1 MPLCNIGFRNFPE
14 TLSDMNQKTA
24 IRLPSKV
31 VRYSKTD
38 SRYWGQPGRLFTQHG
53 NTDYCCRF
61 SHNGKRGFFDLNTA
75 DKAIAQKR
83 AVDRYK
89 YVVLHGWEAALKN
102 PDFRTQAPQ
111 TSPTE
116 LTVGSWIATVRSI
129 SHVRPLS
136 LRSYEQALR
145 RLAAEAILKIDHS
158 PKEHA
163 KWQTAV
169 EAVALTRFTGDVL
182 AKWTKRRMDSARHD
196 ILQAEKEKHTINH
209 ILRSAKS
216 LFSKKKVLKHI
227 AVDALAL
234 LPSPFPLSEFQLL
247 QEDGSPRFKP
257 SIQPESLLQMA
268 HEELGAPQKEGESD
282 EAFGFREQQ
291 WIAFILSFCAALRR
305 REGDL
310 LQWSQVRLDAPEGPH
325 LVLEKTKVFKA
336 KNKAHEGMIPLDPE
350 VAKILAAYKE
360 STTGETFVLQSDKE
374 VDMTGLKR
382 PRCDRTWKAL
392 TKWLK
397 SKGEADAK
405 PVHALRKSIGALM
418 TNKFG
423 IHAAQRL
430 LRHTS
435 PTITSKFYSD
445 RTATT
450 LPGIGALLDSQLPR
464 AS

>member
-1 MPLCNIGFRNFPE
+1 
-14 TLSDMNQKTA
+14 MNHKTA

-38 SRYWGQPGRLFTQHG
+38 RRYWGQDGRLFTQHG

-61 SHNGKRGFFDLNTA
+61 SHNGTRGFFDLNTP
-75 DKAIAQKR
+75 DKAEAQTR
-83 AVDRYK
+83 AVERYK
-89 YVVLHGWEAALKN
+89 YVVLYGWEAALKN

-111 TSPTE
+111 IIPTE
-116 LTVGSWIATVRSI
+116 LTVGTWTATVRAI

-145 RLAAEAILKIDHS
+145 RLAAEAVLKIGHS

-163 KWQTAV
+163 KWQSAV
-169 EAVALTRFTGDVL
+169 ESVALTSFTGDVL
-182 AKWTKRRMDSARHD
+182 AKWTKRRMDSAHHD

-227 AVDALAL
+227 ADDLLAL

-268 HEELGAPQKEGESD
+268 HSDLGAPQMEGESD
-282 EAFGFREQQ
+282 EAFSFREQQ

-310 LQWSQVRLDAPEGPH
+310 LQWSQVRLDGPEGPH
-325 LVLEKTKVFKA
+325 VALEKTKVFKA
-336 KNKAHEGMIPLDPE
+336 KNSAHEGIIPLDPE
-350 VAKILAAYKE
+350 VASILTSYRASAK
-360 STTGETFVLQSDKE
+360 GETFVLRSDKE
-374 VDMTGLKR
+374 VDMTGLQR

-405 PVHALRKSIGALM
+405 PVHALRKSIGSLM
-418 TNKFG
+418 ANKFG

-435 PTITSKFYSD
+435 PTITSKFYTD
-445 RTATT
+445 RTASV
-450 LPGIGALLDSQLPR
+450 LPGIGSLLGSQVAK

>member
-1 MPLCNIGFRNFPE
+1 MYPI
-14 TLSDMNQKTA
+14 TA
-24 IRLPSKV
+24 IRLPSNV

-38 SRYWGQPGRLFTQHG
+38 SRYWGKPGRLFSQHG

-89 YVVLHGWEAALKN
+89 YVVHHGWEAALKN
-102 PDFRTQAPQ
+102 PEFRTQAPQ
-111 TSPTE
+111 NTPTE

-163 KWQTAV
+163 KWQSAV

-182 AKWTKRRMDSARHD
+182 AKWTKRRMDTARHD

-216 LFSKKKVLKHI
+216 MFSKKKVLEKV
-227 AVDALAL
+227 ASNLLAL
-234 LPSPFPLSEFQLL
+234 LPSPRPLSEFQLL

-257 SIQPESLLQMA
+257 SILPEKLLQLA
-268 HEELGAPQKEGESD
+268 HAELGAAQKEVESD
-282 EAFGFREQQ
+282 ETFSFREQQ
-291 WIAFILSFCAALRR
+291 WIAFILTFCAALRR

-310 LQWSQVRLDAPEGPH
+310 PQWSQVHLVDSKGPH
-325 LVLEKTKVFKA
+325 IALNKTKVFKA
-336 KNKAHEGMIPLDPE
+336 KNNAHEGIILLDPE
-350 VAKILAAYKE
+350 VAKVLTAYKE
-360 STTGETFVLQSDKE
+360 SATGEV
-374 VDMTGLKR
+374 
-382 PRCDRTWKAL
+382 
-392 TKWLK
+392 
-397 SKGEADAK
+397 
-405 PVHALRKSIGALM
+405 
-418 TNKFG
+418 FG
-423 IHAAQRL
+423 DEGR
-430 LRHTS
+430 
-435 PTITSKFYSD
+435 
-445 RTATT
+445 
-450 LPGIGALLDSQLPR
+450 
-464 AS
+464 

>member
-1 MPLCNIGFRNFPE
+1 
-14 TLSDMNQKTA
+14 MNQNTA

-38 SRYWGQPGRLFTQHG
+38 KRYWGQPGRLFTQHG
-53 NTDYCCRF
+53 NMDYSCRF
-61 SHNGKRGFFDLNTA
+61 SHNGKRGFFDLNTP
-75 DKAIAQKR
+75 DKAVAQKL
-83 AVDRYK
+83 AVERYN
-89 YVVLHGWEAALKN
+89 YVVHEGWEAALRN
-102 PDFRTQAPQ
+102 PAFRTQAPQ
-111 TSPTE
+111 VTPTE
-116 LTVGSWIATVRSI
+116 LTVGSWITTVRMI

-158 PKEHA
+158 PKDHA
-163 KWQTAV
+163 KWQSAV

-182 AKWTKRRMDSARHD
+182 ARWTKRRMDSARHD

-216 LFSKKKVLKHI
+216 LFSKKKVLKHV
-227 AVDALAL
+227 ASDVLAL

-257 SIQPESLLQMA
+257 SIQPEQLLQMA
-268 HEELGAPQKEGESD
+268 HAELGAPQKEGESD
-282 EAFGFREQQ
+282 EAFSFREQQ

-310 LQWSQVRLDAPEGPH
+310 LQWSQMRLDAPEGPH
-325 LVLEKTKVFKA
+325 VVLEKTKVFKA

-350 VAKILAAYKE
+350 VAKILTTYKE
-360 STTGETFVLQSDKE
+360 SATGETFVLRSDKE

-382 PRCDRTWKAL
+382 PRCARTWKAL

-450 LPGIGALLDSQLPR
+450 LPGIGSLLESQLPK

>member
-1 MPLCNIGFRNFPE
+1 LP
-14 TLSDMNQKTA
+14 DMNQKTA

-38 SRYWGQPGRLFTQHG
+38 SRYWGQPGRLFSQHG

-169 EAVALTRFTGDVL
+169 EAVALTKFTGDVL
-182 AKWTKRRMDSARHD
+182 AKWTKRRMDSAKHD

-216 LFSKKKVLKHI
+216 MFSKKKVLEKV
-227 AVDALAL
+227 ACNLLAL
-234 LPSPFPLSEFQLL
+234 LPSPLPLSEFQLL

-257 SIQPESLLQMA
+257 SILPEKLLQLA
-268 HEELGAPQKEGESD
+268 HAELGAAQTEGESD
-282 EAFGFREQQ
+282 ETFSFREQQ
-291 WIAFILSFCAALRR
+291 WIAFILTFCAALRR

-310 LQWSQVRLDAPEGPH
+310 LQWSQVHLVDSKGPH
-325 LVLEKTKVFKA
+325 IALNKTKVFKA
-336 KNKAHEGMIPLDPE
+336 KNNAHEGIILLDPE
-350 VAKILAAYKE
+350 VAKVLTAYKE
-360 STTGETFVLQSDKE
+360 SATGEVFVLRSHKE
-374 VDMTGLKR
+374 ADVTGLKR

-392 TKWLK
+392 RKWLR

-405 PVHALRKSIGALM
+405 PVHALRKSIGSLM
-418 TNKFG
+418 ANKFG

-435 PTITSKFYSD
+435 PTITSKFYTD
-445 RTATT
+445 REASV
-450 LPGIGALLDSQLPR
+450 LPGVGALLEPGLSK